1 MPAASLIAKVSEMSS
16 LLSGGILDNINT
28 VFNNTENAK
37 DELFKKI
44 VVEDF
49 LFKYKGTK
57 IFNMI

>member
-49 LFKYKGTK
+49 LFKY
-57 IFNMI
+57 